1 MPTPQLKI
9 AVGIATTGRRDV
21 LSETI
26 DLIARQSR
34 PADRLVICPVTTDD
48 IDQAAL
54 DRFPSP
60 TSVVRGVTGLPAQ
73 RNLILN
79 AVLDADII
87 VFFDDDFFP
96 RRDYLAAVES
106 LFLAAPDVAAIT
118 GRPIE
123 DGAHGP
129 GLSVE
134 RGIALISETTRKLSP
149 DGQLADTYGT
159 YGCNMAFRARWIRD
173 HGIRFDENLPLYG
186 WQEDIDFSS
195 QLRRFGRVV
204 ESDWL
209 QGVHLGFKM
218 GRTSGIRLGYSQIA
232 NPLYL
237 MRKGT
242 MPWPYARSLM
252 VRNLAA
258 NLIRSVKPEPWI
270 DRRGRLKGNALALLD
285 AVFGRVSPHRIL
297 SLGKANN
304 T

>member
-1 MPTPQLKI
+1 MPTPQLRI

-21 LSETI
+21 LAETI
-26 DLIARQSR
+26 DLIAQQSR
-34 PADRLVICPVTTDD
+34 QPDILVVCPVTSDD
-48 IDQAAL
+48 VDQAVL
-54 DRFPSP
+54 DRFPAP
-60 TSVVRGVTGLPAQ
+60 ASVVRGAAGLPAQ
-73 RNLILN
+73 RNLILK
-79 AVLDADII
+79 AVTDADII

-96 RRDYLAAVES
+96 RRDYLAAIES

-134 RGIALISETTRKLSP
+134 RGMSLVSEATRQPSA

-159 YGCNMAFRARWIRD
+159 YGCNMAFRACWIRD
-173 HGIRFDENLPLYG
+173 HGILFDENLPLYG

-195 QLRRFGRVV
+195 QLRRYGRIV

-209 QGVHLGFKM
+209 QGVHLGFKK

-242 MPWPYARSLM
+242 MPWSYARSLM

-258 NLIRSVKPEPWI
+258 NLFRSVKPEPWI
-270 DRRGRLKGNALALLD
+270 DRRGRLKGNALALVD
-285 AVFGRVSPHRIL
+285 MVFGRISPNRIL